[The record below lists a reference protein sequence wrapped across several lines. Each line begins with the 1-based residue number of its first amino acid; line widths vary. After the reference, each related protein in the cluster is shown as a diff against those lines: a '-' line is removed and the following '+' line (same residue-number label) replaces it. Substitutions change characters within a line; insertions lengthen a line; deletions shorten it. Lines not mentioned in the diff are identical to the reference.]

1 MYRMVKGFFRAIG
14 RNKVLLKYSLLTNT
28 AFGVALRAT
37 GDVIQQEIESKKL
50 GKASKDWTRT
60 SSQFWSL
67 IFFDTLLIM
76 SIFGVEN
83 IAASGV
89 IIGPLNYYW
98 YFYLDKA
105 FPGRTVQTIAKKILL
120 DQMIGATLY
129 TFLFIVV
136 VCLLEGKSMGAS
148 LDEFRQKFLYIYL
161 VSFLL
166 NSLTSYKSVK
176 KFGSFDLK
184 IDWLVWPPAQAINFY
199 LVPSHFRMAFV
210 NLILVGWNIFLSF
223 AKHNVIFIEILW
235 VWSYFK
241 IFKIFSLFIGDLFV
255 IDMPIDWKLFQAIN
269 DCKNVQYSVFLKVDC
284 LIARNEWYNKN
295 DSL

>member
-1 MYRMVKGFFRAIG
+1 MYTVNKWLVTFLTNYESSQKPNRIVMYRMVKGFLRAIG

-28 AFGVALRAT
+28 AFGVALRAS
-37 GDVIQQEIESKKL
+37 GDVIQQEIERKKL
-50 GKASKDWTRT
+50 GKASQDWTRT
-60 SSQFWSL
+60 SSQFWGL
-67 IFFDTLLIM
+67 IFIDTLLIV
-76 SIFGVEN
+76 SIFDVEN

-136 VCLLEGKSMGAS
+136 VCLLEGKSVGVS
-148 LDEFRQKFLYIYL
+148 LEEFRQKFLYIYL
-161 VSFLL
+161 VWFLCKFL
-166 NSLTSYKSVK
+166 SQK
-176 KFGSFDLK
+176 KCHKNWFFDLK

-199 LVPSHFRMAFV
+199 LVPSHLRMAFV

-223 AKHNVIFIEILW
+223 AKHNVIFKEIL
-235 VWSYFK
+235 
-241 IFKIFSLFIGDLFV
+241 
-255 IDMPIDWKLFQAIN
+255 
-269 DCKNVQYSVFLKVDC
+269 
-284 LIARNEWYNKN
+284 
-295 DSL
+295 